1 MYVEGISG
9 KMLLDSTNI
18 LNTKYYFEFT
28 ESMGFQLA
36 FDFYETHRVFLS
48 TTFGKFKIWRQE
60 LCKEDKKNKN
70 KPIKC
75 EKTFN
80 AW

>member
-1 MYVEGISG
+1 
-9 KMLLDSTNI
+9 MLRGFPEKCYSIPQTFLI
-18 LNTKYYFEFT
+18 YEFT

-36 FDFYETHRVFLS
+36 FHFYETHRVFLS
-48 TTFGKFKIWRQE
+48 TTFGKFKIWRKE
-60 LCKEDKKNKN
+60 LCKEDKKNEN

-75 EKTFN
+75 EKQYN